1 MVLCCFDN
9 SFDVDAAAPPP
20 LNERVKYSGSLIR
33 EDIAFLFF
41 VGSHYNR
48 EIIQ

>member
-9 SFDVDAAAPPP
+9 SLDVDAAPPP